1 MSAPLTSDTDTRGAS
16 VLVVEDQAEVRVL
29 LNQLLTRME
38 CQVFEAPDGD
48 TAAEMVREQ
57 AFDLILLDL
66 TLPDTNGMV
75 VFDLIRAYPHL
86 RNTPVVFLTGE
97 NAAPVKARAYE
108 QGAADYIT
116 KPFSLVELQARLK
129 AHIRQKREHDQERT
143 DAEQVASKAFHA
155 QQAAERRFTSLV
167 QNSFDLI
174 CELDP
179 NLLVEY
185 ASPNHR
191 DVLGLD
197 QVELNKEPW
206 LVRVHPDDRL
216 DVADTLGQ
224 MMISPTPV
232 RITTRFRDAH
242 REYRYLDVSGS
253 RLHGGEE
260 NEAPR
265 LLIVSR
271 DITES
276 KNAELKL
283 MRMAMEDP
291 LTEISNRQHFSL
303 ELNRILELTH
313 DSRGES
319 LMFID
324 LDNFKVINDTRG
336 HPAGDLVLQTIAREL
351 RRICRSN
358 DLVARVGGD
367 EFCLLMRDIHP
378 DTAVRRA
385 QQIVTNFQ
393 QHPIRYQGEVINI
406 SVSLGVANITKGMT
420 AEEAI
425 SRADTALYAAKAS
438 GKGRARVYT
447 PDSDDLSSLRTA
459 SAWCERI
466 KEAISTGRFQIY
478 YQPIVELCSGR
489 IARHEALIRY
499 REDDGSILGPSV
511 FLPAARRFKMMPA
524 IDQHV
529 LSRVAADLIAHPTL
543 EASVNISGS
552 TFNDPGFFQLLQ
564 ELQKTH
570 GFLPSRMTLE
580 ITETEYM
587 EDLVRARETTFAL
600 RKEGYRLALDDFGA
614 GFSSMSYLR
623 NLPVDYV
630 KIDGSFVENVA
641 NDPVDLALLRSIKE
655 IAHLLGKKT
664 VAEFVS
670 SQPLAELLMEEGIDF
685 GQGFALGKPAPL
697 VNPRPIENAT
707 A

>member
-1 MSAPLTSDTDTRGAS
+1 MSESSTSDTETSGAA
-16 VLVVEDQAEVRVL
+16 VLVVEDQAEVRIL
-29 LNQLLTRME
+29 LNRLLTTME
-38 CQVFEAPDGD
+38 CEVFEAPDGGA
-48 TAAEMVREQ
+48 AAELVRDH

-75 VFDLIRAYPHL
+75 VFDLIRAHPHL

-97 NAAPVKARAYE
+97 DAAPVKARAYE

-129 AHIRQKREHDQERT
+129 AHIRQKREHDRERT
-143 DAEQVASKAFHA
+143 DAEQVAAKAFHA
-155 QQAAERRFTSLV
+155 QQSAERRFTSLV

-191 DVLGLD
+191 EVLALEQTD
-197 QVELNKEPW
+197 LNQEPW
-206 LVRVHPDDRL
+206 LGRVHPDDRL
-216 DVADTLGQ
+216 EVADTLGQ

-260 NEAPR
+260 NEPPR

-271 DITES
+271 DITDS
-276 KNAELKL
+276 KNAEIKL
-283 MRMAMEDP
+283 RRMAMEDP

-303 ELNRILELTH
+303 ELNRIMEIANG
-313 DSRGES
+313 SRGES
-319 LMFID
+319 LMFVD

-351 RRICRSN
+351 RRVCRSN

-367 EFCLLMRDIHP
+367 EFCVLMRDIHP

-385 QQIVTNFQ
+385 QQIVQNFQ
-393 QHPIRYQGEVINI
+393 KHPIRYQGETIHV
-406 SVSLGVANITKGMT
+406 SVSLGVANISPGMT

-447 PDSDDLSSLRTA
+447 PESEDLSSLRTA
-459 SAWCERI
+459 AAWCERI
-466 KEAISTGRFQIY
+466 KEGISTARFIMY
-478 YQPIVELCSGR
+478 YQPIVELESGR

-499 REDDGSILGPSV
+499 REDDGAILRPSV
-511 FLPAARRFKMMPA
+511 FLPAARRFKLMPTL
-524 IDQHV
+524 DQHV
-529 LSRVAADLIAHPTL
+529 LSQVARDLVEHPSL
-543 EASVNISGS
+543 QAAVNVSGF
-552 TFNDPGFFQLLQ
+552 TFNDPHFSSMLRELRNNYGFDA
-564 ELQKTH
+564 
-570 GFLPSRMTLE
+570 SRLTLE

-587 EDLVRARETTFAL
+587 EDLQQARATTLAL
-600 RKEGYRLALDDFGA
+600 RKEGYCLALDDFGA

-641 NDPVDLALLRSIKE
+641 EDPVDLALLRSIKE

-670 SQPLAELLMEEGIDF
+670 NQPLAELLMEEGIDY
-685 GQGFALGKPAPL
+685 GQGFALGYPGPL
-697 VNPRPIENAT
+697 EPT
-707 A
+707 GGKQ